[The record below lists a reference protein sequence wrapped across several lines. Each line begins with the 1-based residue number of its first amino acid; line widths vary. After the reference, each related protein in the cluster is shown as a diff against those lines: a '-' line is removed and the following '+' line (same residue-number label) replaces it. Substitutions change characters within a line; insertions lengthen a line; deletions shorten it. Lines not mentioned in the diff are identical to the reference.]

1 MKRANRT
8 LQTSSFNFF
17 LQIPVSISFFKFL
30 LEIPFSNY
38 FFKYLR
44 QILFA
49 RTNRF
54 PDPYSRFYA
63 VCDVHWVTFL
73 LCICYIALQF
83 PTQQDVT
90 EFACSPKTIVMGSI
104 SWSEK
109 HGGLAIGKTSRH
121 VACSRS
127 IQAVRKEERS
137 SCRFRA
143 VCKDRRTQIKQ
154 I

>member
-1 MKRANRT
+1 MIKYEKGQSNLANVL
-8 LQTSSFNFF
+8 LQFF
-17 LQIPVSISFFKFL
+17 LQIPFSISFFKFL
-30 LEIPFSNY
+30 LEVSSSNY

-44 QILFA
+44 QIPFA

-143 VCKDRRTQIKQ
+143 VCKDRRTQI
-154 I
+154 